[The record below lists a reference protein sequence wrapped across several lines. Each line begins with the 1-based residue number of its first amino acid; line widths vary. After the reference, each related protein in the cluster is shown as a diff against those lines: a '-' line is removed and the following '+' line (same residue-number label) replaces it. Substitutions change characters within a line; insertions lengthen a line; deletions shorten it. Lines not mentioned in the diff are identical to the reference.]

1 MSKPLH
7 RALFG
12 LLFALGCSE
21 SFRPTTSTETGN
33 PPVIDSTKVTLV
45 VTSDELYV
53 RGEPGAVTPPDGEVE
68 ITTISTGAVTT
79 GPVQSN
85 GSFDVAVDA
94 GIEDTF
100 EVRAALDGAL
110 SAPVFVI
117 RGGAAIGGGEG
128 GALTCDQRNEV
139 ATELLDQAAGAADRA
154 CAVDADCV
162 TYTPISE
169 CSNSCW
175 VHYLSVTALA
185 SIEATRALVEQA
197 VCVNSESMC
206 ATPIYDCSTREISPS
221 CDNGLCVAAD
231 LNNCDTCQVET
242 LTWQATGSGI
252 LLGAPPDPSIYAI
265 SDCNTF
271 TTTTLD
277 GSSCSHPISRCGSVN
292 QDASVSLIRDAL
304 EHPDVVA
311 AFEAGGTHGAP
322 NDQAAF
328 SHTIT
333 LGDRSFIYQMCA
345 QRDGCSVPAGLS
357 ALRALLGRASNEN
370 RCTPEAN

>member
-7 RALFG
+7 CALIALG
-12 LLFALGCSE
+12 LALGCSE

-33 PPVIDSTKVTLV
+33 PPVIDSTKVALV
-45 VTSDELYV
+45 VTRDEVHV
-53 RGEPGAVTPPDGEVE
+53 RGEPAAVTPPDGEVE

-94 GIEDTF
+94 SIDDTF
-100 EVRAALDGAL
+100 EVRAAFDGDR

-139 ATELLDQAAGAADRA
+139 ATALLDQAAGAADRA
-154 CAVDADCV
+154 CQADADCV
-162 TYTPISE
+162 MYTPFSE

-175 VHYLSVTALA
+175 VHYLSMTGLA
-185 SIEATRALVEQA
+185 SIEATGTLVEQA
-197 VCVNSESMC
+197 VCGSGESMC
-206 ATPIYDCSTREISPS
+206 SPPIYNCLIHEVAPACENNR
-221 CDNGLCVAAD
+221 CVVGNLDNCG
-231 LNNCDTCQVET
+231 TCQGET
-242 LTWQATGSGI
+242 LTWQATGSGV
-252 LLGAPPDPSIYAI
+252 LLGAPPDSSLYAV

-271 TTTTLD
+271 TTTAWD
-277 GSSCSHPISRCGSVN
+277 GSSCSHPITRCGSAN
-292 QDASVSLIRDAL
+292 QDVSVSLIREAL
-304 EHPDVVA
+304 EHPDVVS

-357 ALRALLGRASNEN
+357 ELRALLGRASNEN
-370 RCTPEAN
+370 RCTPEPN